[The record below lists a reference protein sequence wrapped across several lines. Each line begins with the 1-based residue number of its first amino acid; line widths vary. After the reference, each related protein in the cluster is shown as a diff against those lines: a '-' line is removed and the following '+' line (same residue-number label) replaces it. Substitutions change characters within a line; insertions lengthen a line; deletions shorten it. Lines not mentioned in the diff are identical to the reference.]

1 MKINAQLS
9 CDYKKIQLHFEF
21 ALTGPYPLGIFGPS
35 GSGKSSLIKS
45 LAGLNKDLQGTL
57 EVDGQIWQKSS
68 EHIYLPSHQRAVG
81 YVSQTPVVFPHM
93 TVLENIVY
101 GFNRTQ
107 FNQRRF
113 LVDDVIELLKL
124 KELLPQSVDSLSGGE
139 KQRVCLGRAILS
151 SPTLLILD
159 EPLSALDGFAQKE
172 IVALLKKINS
182 DFALPMIYVSH
193 SVREI
198 LELTNTVMLVE
209 SGKIKQIDTTAEL
222 TPYLQLLQSW

>member
-1 MKINAQLS
+1 
-9 CDYKKIQLHFEF
+9 
-21 ALTGPYPLGIFGPS
+21 LTGPSPLGIFGPS

-68 EHIYLPSHQRAVG
+68 EHIYLPSHQRSVG

-93 TVLENIVY
+93 TVLQNIVY
-101 GFNRTQ
+101 GFDRTQ

-139 KQRVCLGRAILS
+139 KQRVCLGRALLS
-151 SPTLLILD
+151 SPKLLILD

-182 DFALPMIYVSH
+182 DFAIPMIYVSH

-209 SGKIKQIDTTAEL
+209 SGKIKQIATTAEL
-222 TPYLQLLQSW
+222 TPYLRLLQSW